1 MQMDEE
7 EYFKNPV
14 VIDPIRRNVWLLK
27 DVTQEQTYREGGFSG
42 TQRIRNFTVTDW
54 PLFVADA
61 SIFDD

>member
-7 EYFKNPV
+7 EFFKNPV

-27 DVTQEQTYREGGFSG
+27 DFIQEQTYREGGFSG
-42 TQRIRNFTVTDW
+42 TQRIRNFAVTDW